1 MMTKTGGLRPRPEI
15 GRRAMRIGVVTLAAA
30 LAAASLGLL
39 PGCGG
44 GGVGTNGT
52 GSPVAAGLSVGTVT
66 GLGSVIVDGVR
77 LDDSQATVQVM
88 RNGDDP
94 EQGEVR
100 LGQRVSLE
108 YASTGGGTVLQRIE
122 LAPSLT
128 GVVNERTDDTIG
140 VLGQTVLANDDPT
153 RGPLTVFE
161 APYTRLADVALGDA
175 IEVHAVRVPGAAGA
189 AARLMATRIEKRS
202 ALGTVRVSGA
212 VGDLAAGAGGAQR
225 FRLGGLTVQVPPDA
239 RLAPDGAR
247 LRSGRVVHVFA
258 APASFDPVSL
268 TLVARRVEVTAV
280 GDAGSSAFN
289 RLQRAGLVADW
300 SGTGFTLDGVAVRL
314 GPSTQV
320 VPAGRVLGNGMYV
333 RVEAT
338 LDATTGDWVATRIEG
353 STSLTGAELHGNV
366 LNWSS
371 ATGTFSVRDT
381 PVQVGSQ
388 TRLDLSRC
396 GTSTLTD
403 GLYVTVTGTARATG
417 VAATL
422 VRCDAEPKGPGT
434 RLGRRGTVVSVD
446 LTARRLKLQVRPG
459 EILDLA
465 WNDRTFL
472 RPPLTPSQLVA
483 LIGGPTTVEVDL
495 AVEADGTLTVR
506 NLRLHDGD

>member
-1 MMTKTGGLRPRPEI
+1 MMNQTGGPRPRPEI
-15 GRRAMRIGVVTLAAA
+15 GRSAMRIGVVTLAMV
-30 LAAASLGLL
+30 LATGIGLL

-52 GSPVAAGLSVGTVT
+52 GSPVVTGLSVGTVT

-77 LDDSQATVQVM
+77 LDDSQAAVQVM
-88 RNGDDP
+88 RDGDEL

-108 YASTGGGTVLQRIE
+108 FASATGGTTGALQRIE
-122 LAPSLT
+122 LAPSLV
-128 GVVNERTDDTIG
+128 GVVNERTDDTLG

-175 IEVHAVRVPGAAGA
+175 VEVHAVRVPGPDGA
-189 AARLMATRIEKRS
+189 ATRLMATRIEKRS

-212 VGDLAAGAGGAQR
+212 LSELAAGSGGVQR
-225 FRLGGLTVQVPPDA
+225 FRLGALTVQVPADA
-239 RLAPDGAR
+239 KLVPDGVR
-247 LRSGRVVHVFA
+247 LQAGRVVHVFA

-280 GDAGSSAFN
+280 GDAGRSGFN

-300 SGTGFTLDGVAVRL
+300 SGTGFTLDGVPVRV
-314 GPSTQV
+314 GSSTQV
-320 VPAGRVLGNGMYV
+320 VPAGRVLGNGVYV

-338 LDATTGDWVATRIEG
+338 LDATTGEWVATRIEG
-353 STSLTGAELHGNV
+353 SADLTGAELHGNV
-366 LNWSS
+366 LNWSA

-388 TRLDLSRC
+388 TQLDLSRC
-396 GTSTLTD
+396 GTTALAD

-422 VRCDAEPKGPGT
+422 VRCESEPQGAGA
-434 RLGRRGTVVSVD
+434 RLGRRGTVVGVD
-446 LTARRLKLQVRPG
+446 LTARRLKLQIRPG

-472 RPPLTPSQLVA
+472 RPPLTPNELVA

-495 AVEADGTLTVR
+495 AVESDGSLTVR
-506 NLRLHDGD
+506 NLRLHGD

>member
-1 MMTKTGGLRPRPEI
+1 MMNKAGLSRSRTGRH
-15 GRRAMRIGVVTLAAA
+15 AVRIGVMALGMA
-30 LAAASLGLL
+30 LAAGIGLL

-77 LDDSQATVQVM
+77 HDDSQASVEVL
-88 RNGDDP
+88 RNGDDR

-108 YASTGGGTVLQRIE
+108 FASVEGGTVLQRIE
-122 LAPSLT
+122 LAPSLV

-175 IEVHAVRVPGAAGA
+175 IEVHAVRVPGATGA

-212 VGDLAAGAGGAQR
+212 VSELVAGSGGAQR
-225 FRLGGLTVQVPPDA
+225 FRLGALTVQVPADA
-239 RLAPDGAR
+239 RLVPDGVR
-247 LRSGRVVHVFA
+247 LQPGRVVHVFA
-258 APASFDPVSL
+258 APARFDPVGL
-268 TLVARRVEVTAV
+268 TLEARRVEVTAV
-280 GDAGSSAFN
+280 GDAGSSASN

-300 SGTGFTLDGVAVRL
+300 SGTSFTLDGVAVRI
-314 GPSTQV
+314 GSSTQV

-353 STSLTGAELHGNV
+353 STDLTGAELHGNV
-366 LNWSS
+366 LNWS
-371 ATGTFSVRDT
+371 AANGTFSVRDT
-381 PVQVGSQ
+381 PVQVGAQ
-388 TRLDLSRC
+388 TQLDLSGC
-396 GTSTLTD
+396 GTTVLTD

-417 VAATL
+417 VAATR
-422 VRCDAEPKGPGT
+422 VRCDTEPKGPGT
-434 RLGRRGTVVSVD
+434 RLGRRGTVVAVD
-446 LTARRLKLQVRPG
+446 LTARRLKLQVRPA

-472 RPPLTPSQLVA
+472 RPPLTPSQLVG

-506 NLRLHDGD
+506 NLRLHDD